1 MSKNFSP
8 NAYNQQSFG
17 AAGFDIIAS
26 SSTNVVVAN
35 GDWVS
40 ISAINGNRVKCILGT
55 SIGDNFSTDGTNPSS
70 ITGSS
75 TDLDNKGIDLI
86 STQTV
91 FGEFNQIKLDV
102 SANTVYLIAYRRA
115 LG

>member
-17 AAGFDIIAS
+17 AAGFDIIKAN
-26 SSTNVVVAN
+26 SSTVTTVD

-40 ISAINGNRVKCILGT
+40 VSAVNGNKARCILET
-55 SIGDNFSTDGTNPSS
+55 STGDNFSTDGTNPS
-70 ITGSS
+70 TF
-75 TDLDNKGIDLI
+75 TDNGTMDNIGIDI
-86 STQTV
+86 VSAQTI
-91 FGEFNQIKLDV
+91 FGDFKQIKLAAGT
-102 SANTVYLIAYRRA
+102 SYLIAYRRA